1 MAATTGGLRTERVE
15 ARLLPEQKSR
25 VEQAAQLRGL
35 SVSDFLVQA
44 ADEAAMKTIEQNETW
59 ILNEEASRQF
69 VQALLHPPAPNARL
83 KAAATAYKQWARS

>member
-1 MAATTGGLRTERVE
+1 M
-15 ARLLPEQKSR
+15 
-25 VEQAAQLRGL
+25 
-35 SVSDFLVQA
+35 QA

-83 KAAATAYKQWARS
+83 KTAATAYKQWARS